1 MSMFPERL
9 RTLRTDRGVSQ
20 IKLAKYF
27 NYGST
32 AIANY
37 ESGRNEPSFD
47 VLIKIADYF
56 GVSIDYLLG
65 REDKPMIYRNISLEE
80 EKLLKDFRQLDKEVQ
95 IKISELIKKI
105 KNDSV

>member
-9 RTLRTDRGVSQ
+9 KSLRTDRGISQ

-56 GVSIDYLLG
+56 GVSVDYLLG

-80 EKLLKDFRQLDKEVQ
+80 EDLLKDFRKLNKELQ
-95 IKISELIKKI
+95 ISISELVKKI
-105 KNDSV
+105 KNESV